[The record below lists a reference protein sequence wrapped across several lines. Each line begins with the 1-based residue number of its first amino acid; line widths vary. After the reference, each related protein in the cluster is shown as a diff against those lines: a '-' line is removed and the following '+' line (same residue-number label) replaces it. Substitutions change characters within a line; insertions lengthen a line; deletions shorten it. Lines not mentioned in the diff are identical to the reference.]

1 MNIFPSNIHDRDLDE
16 QIDFVRERLDRTMTE
31 ATGVLAA
38 HADQAK
44 FLLPLPLH
52 PFHQILREPDG
63 TWTKGSLIEIL
74 DSLQQNLETR
84 LCASLD
90 SIFIPYPNGPKE
102 TYFPTHTAYAFRK
115 VIFLV
120 APLLIKTAGTI
131 AKAKWQEHVPRTEN
145 AKEAWH
151 KTSGILRRITVD
163 VREEIRMMEY
173 AIARHRRTQRL
184 LPTGSTA
191 AIRRKVG

>member
-16 QIDFVRERLDRTMTE
+16 QIDFVRERLARSVAE

-38 HADQAK
+38 HADGAR

-52 PFHQILREPDG
+52 PFHQTLREPDD
-63 TWTKGSLIEIL
+63 TWAKESLSEIL
-74 DSLQQNLETR
+74 DSLREALETR

-115 VIFLV
+115 VIFLT

-131 AKAKWQEHVPRTEN
+131 AEAKWQEHVPRTGK

-151 KTSGILRRITVD
+151 KTSGILRRITGD

-173 AIARHRRTQRL
+173 AIARHKKTRPIAVNRHPQHN
-184 LPTGSTA
+184 G
-191 AIRRKVG
+191 K